1 MNSLDSPYNIYADL
15 AQSSYHNRKNS
26 VGVRYNFVNGM
37 TKKQK
42 RVLEKDKAIPFHF
55 PNAKDAHGN
64 DASIVYLQ
72 PDNTVKTIKEK
83 NWVRRETVYKK
94 GLSTQKKSIKN
105 NQNSKEKEEFNYSLD
120 VIDEKGDRTKGGQNL
135 PNNGIVYL
143 QPDNTVKTIKEKNW
157 VGRETFYKKGLLTDE
172 KAGYNSYY
180 VTDTPTLSPKTQHTY
195 FATRGS
201 DGVSMDVKKVGQ
213 GII

>member
-42 RVLEKDKAIPFHF
+42 RVLEKDKAIPFYF

-64 DASIVYLQ
+64 DVSTVYLQ

-83 NWVRRETVYKK
+83 NGYVGKRFIKK
-94 GLSTQKKSIKN
+94 DYQHRKS
-105 NQNSKEKEEFNYSLD
+105 QS
-120 VIDEKGDRTKGGQNL
+120 
-135 PNNGIVYL
+135 
-143 QPDNTVKTIKEKNW
+143 KTIKIEKI
-157 VGRETFYKKGLLTDE
+157 T
-172 KAGYNSYY
+172 
-180 VTDTPTLSPKTQHTY
+180 
-195 FATRGS
+195 
-201 DGVSMDVKKVGQ
+201 
-213 GII
+213 